1 MYKVIR
7 KLGFLHLVRRRK
19 DLVVLNADEGDFY
32 LPRETESANGGEIY
46 E

>member
-7 KLGFLHLVRRRK
+7 KHGLLYLVRRRK
-19 DLVVLNADEGDFY
+19 ALVALNADGGDFY
-32 LPRETESANGGEIY
+32 LPRETVSMNGGEIY